1 MLLPLLDPKELLL
14 KQMFHKSAF
23 LQPGFKIRDRAI
35 LHMIDS
41 KMLWWMSIKDFKWSA
56 VEGRMETGVVLELS

>member
-1 MLLPLLDPKELLL
+1 
-14 KQMFHKSAF
+14 MFHKSAF

-56 VEGRMETGVVLELS
+56 VAGRMETGVVPELS